1 MKQELEERLA
11 QEFPFMRRKNRYDEQ
26 GRVCDLYGAYGCE
39 CEDGWFEL
47 LRELCAEITTV
58 YEQEGAPVDLA
69 VDQVK
74 EKFATLRF
82 YYHRAG
88 RDPSLQ
94 ALDFLGGPS
103 LRLRPNE
110 SELDRKISDVVSKY
124 EDKSGTVCERCGKS
138 GSVRTDLGWLLTLCD
153 DCYAAE
159 KGE

>member
-1 MKQELEERLA
+1 M
-11 QEFPFMRRKNRYDEQ
+11 
-26 GRVCDLYGAYGCE
+26 
-39 CEDGWFEL
+39 
-47 LRELCAEITTV
+47 
-58 YEQEGAPVDLA
+58 A

-94 ALDFLGGPS
+94 ALDLFGGPS
-103 LRLRPNE
+103 LRLYSNR
-110 SELDRKISDVVSKY
+110 SELDRKISAVVSKY
-124 EDKSGTVCERCGKS
+124 EEKSGTVCERCGKS
-138 GSVRTDLGWLLTLCD
+138 GSVRTDLRWIRTLCD